1 MEDLDP
7 GSPGSMP
14 EQTSSFTHSV
24 SLVLPLSQCFSVF
37 LCLSQSIISITTLFY
52 FSSFVSLSFHSPSPS
67 FWLPPSF
74 ISLSRIPLFPPSL
87 SLCPVSMCISECSS
101 VIIFPL
107 SIDWWT
113 GYRHQPRSSTQ
124 GFPVTF
130 CYYITKHFYY
140 DDCLCVCGVC
150 VRLCMHVCV
159 LARVCVYIR
168 TCVYVQSAQSVW
180 G

>member
-14 EQTSSFTHSV
+14 EQTSYFTHSSV

-37 LCLSQSIISITTLFY
+37 PCLSQSIIFITTLFY
-52 FSSFVSLSFHSPSPS
+52 FSSFVSLFSLSVPLF
-67 FWLPPSF
+67 LALSF
-74 ISLSRIPLFPPSL
+74 ILLSLIPLFPPSL
-87 SLCPVSMCISECSS
+87 SLCPVSMWISECSS

-113 GYRHQPRSSTQ
+113 GYRHQPCSSTQ

-130 CYYITKHFYY
+130 CYYITKHFYS
-140 DDCLCVCGVC
+140 DDCLCVCEFVHAC
-150 VRLCMHVCV
+150 VRNCVC
-159 LARVCVYIR
+159 ARLGVHPYLHACSV
-168 TCVYVQSAQSVW
+168 SAVW